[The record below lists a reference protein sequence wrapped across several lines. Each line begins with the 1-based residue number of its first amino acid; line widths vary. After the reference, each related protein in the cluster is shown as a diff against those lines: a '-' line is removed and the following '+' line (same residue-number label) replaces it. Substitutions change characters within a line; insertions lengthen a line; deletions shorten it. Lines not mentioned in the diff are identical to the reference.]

1 MSLLN
6 EVNLSL
12 STCLC
17 LGIQYKTA
25 PLSSNKIKRKY
36 IPKFS
41 SSHSNLSNRERFY
54 ED

>member
-12 STCLC
+12 STSVFGWEVSIKQLHWA
-17 LGIQYKTA
+17 LTKSKDSLF
-25 PLSSNKIKRKY
+25 LS
-36 IPKFS
+36 FS
-41 SSHSNLSNRERFY
+41 HAILRERFY